1 MKVELSDRAHGEM
14 QRINASWASWRKQA
28 DFPELFLDE
37 LLETVELIET
47 TGVLGAPYNVKAKHR
62 VTRLLMEKSEY
73 HVYLVRRSDELVV
86 VVSIWSARRRR
97 GPKL

>member
-1 MKVELSDRAHGEM
+1 MKVEFSERAHRELE
-14 QRINASWASWRKQA
+14 RINASWRKQA
-28 DFPELFLDE
+28 DVPELFLDE

-47 TGVLGAPYNVKAKHR
+47 TGVLGTPYNVETKHR
-62 VTRLLMEKSEY
+62 VTRLRLEKSDY
-73 HVYLVRRSDELVV
+73 HLYLVRKSDELVV

>member
-1 MKVELSDRAHGEM
+1 
-14 QRINASWASWRKQA
+14 
-28 DFPELFLDE
+28 
-37 LLETVELIET
+37 
-47 TGVLGAPYNVKAKHR
+47 
-62 VTRLLMEKSEY
+62 MEKSEY

>member
-1 MKVELSDRAHGEM
+1 VKVELSDRAHLEM
-14 QRINASWASWRKQA
+14 QRINASWRKQA
-28 DFPELFLDE
+28 DFPDLFLDE

-47 TGVLGAPYNVKAKHR
+47 TGVVGTIYSIKAKHR
-62 VTRLLMEKSEY
+62 VHRLLMTKSEY
-73 HVYLVRRSDELVV
+73 HVYLVRKSDELVV

>member
-1 MKVELSDRAHGEM
+1 VKVELSDRALQEM
-14 QRINASWASWRKQA
+14 QRINASWRKQA

-37 LLETVELIET
+37 LLDAVELIET
-47 TGVLGAPYNVKAKHR
+47 TGLLGAAYNIKAKRPVH
-62 VTRLLMEKSEY
+62 RLLIGKSEY
-73 HVYLVRRSDELVV
+73 HAYLVRESEELVV